1 MCIQTQLLL
10 KVVRLRIKDLSQIK
24 QIGLRV
30 ITRMIRDPIDTQSYN
45 HYLFTTQGHVYLMKK
60 KTSLP
65 LRRRKR
71 KIIKGIKGIAH
82 TWGWFL
88 NCMEKRVRERDNK
101 FLFISLI

>member
-60 KTSLP
+60 KNEFTL
-65 LRRRKR
+65 K
-71 KIIKGIKGIAH
+71 KKK
-82 TWGWFL
+82 
-88 NCMEKRVRERDNK
+88 EEDN
-101 FLFISLI
+101 